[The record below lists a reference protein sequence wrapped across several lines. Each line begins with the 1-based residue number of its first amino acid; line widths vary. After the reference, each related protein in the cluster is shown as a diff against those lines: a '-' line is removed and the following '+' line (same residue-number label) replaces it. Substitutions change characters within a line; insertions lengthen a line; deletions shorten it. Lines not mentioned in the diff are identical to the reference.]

1 MQIFKTD
8 TRGEIT
14 SKQITVAVDVTFEK
28 DEETFEAQVTCIYNS
43 DENTGW
49 TQWETI
55 LVNEEELPN
64 LTNDEEA
71 EILKYA
77 ENFAEELAG

>member
-64 LTNDEEA
+64 LTDDELQLINETA
-71 EILKYA
+71 EK
-77 ENFAEELAG
+77 FAEELAG